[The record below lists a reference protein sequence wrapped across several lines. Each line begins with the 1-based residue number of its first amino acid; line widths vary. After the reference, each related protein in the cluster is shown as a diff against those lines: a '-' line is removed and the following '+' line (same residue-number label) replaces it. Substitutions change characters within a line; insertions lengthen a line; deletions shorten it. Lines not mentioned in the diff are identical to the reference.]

1 MEMLH
6 DIFIDIR
13 FNERRNLKASAKT
26 WPPLNLNEKYGK
38 HFLSNAYNVLAIYC
52 RCACGFQNLVGT
64 SL

>member
-38 HFLSNAYNVLAIYC
+38 HFLSNAYNVLAIY
-52 RCACGFQNLVGT
+52 
-64 SL
+64 